1 MALRELPFRTATA
14 LSRDARHGLRV
25 GYPLCCR
32 NASSSTTSTTTTT
45 HTTVSQDVET
55 SSSLQVPPPSDE
67 LVKGY
72 DPLAR
77 SRLRRRGKRE
87 LPPSR
92 YVPNTGCRQ
101 WTSN

>member
-1 MALRELPFRTATA
+1 MALRELPFRTATV
-14 LSRDARHGLRV
+14 LSKDVIHGMRI
-25 GYPLCCR
+25 GYSLCRR
-32 NASSSTTSTTTTT
+32 NASSSTTTTTTN
-45 HTTVSQDVET
+45 TTPGLEVE
-55 SSSLQVPPPSDE
+55 SASSLQVPPPSDE

-92 YVPNTGCRQ
+92 YVR
-101 WTSN
+101 